1 MALPSDVLPILVRL
15 AASMVEVAVVTKGA
29 APVVEDLE
37 DVVALE
43 EALASN
49 RMLDA
54 VEDAAVV
61 AVVVAAAV
69 VDAVVAAE
77 ATEEASVVETAFVVL
92 IETTV
97 LNHAVEVT
105 HAAAHLSLVARHH
118 SCSVQKLA
126 AAVAEPIC

>member
-1 MALPSDVLPILVRL
+1 MPSDVLPILVRL

-49 RMLDA
+49 KMLDA
-54 VEDAAVV
+54 DADAV

-77 ATEEASVVETAFVVL
+77 ATEEEASVVETAFAVL

-97 LNHAVEVT
+97 LTRAVEVT
-105 HAAAHLSLVARHH
+105 HAVAHLS
-118 SCSVQKLA
+118 
-126 AAVAEPIC
+126 

>member
-15 AASMVEVAVVTKGA
+15 AASMVEVVVVTKAA

-37 DVVALE
+37 HVVALE

-49 RMLDA
+49 KMLDA
-54 VEDAAVV
+54 DADAV

-77 ATEEASVVETAFVVL
+77 ATEEEASVVETVFVVL

-97 LNHAVEVT
+97 LNHAAEVT

-126 AAVAEPIC
+126 AAVAEPIR

>member
-1 MALPSDVLPILVRL
+1 MPSDVLPILVRL

-77 ATEEASVVETAFVVL
+77 ATEEEASVVETAFAVL

-97 LNHAVEVT
+97 LTRAVEVT

-126 AAVAEPIC
+126 AAVVEPIC

>member
-1 MALPSDVLPILVRL
+1 VALPSDVLPILVRL

-54 VEDAAVV
+54 AAV

-77 ATEEASVVETAFVVL
+77 ATEEEASVVETAFAVL

-97 LNHAVEVT
+97 LTRAVEVT
-105 HAAAHLSLVARHH
+105 HAVAHLS
-118 SCSVQKLA
+118 
-126 AAVAEPIC
+126 

>member
-1 MALPSDVLPILVRL
+1 MPSDVLPILVRL
-15 AASMVEVAVVTKGA
+15 AASMVEVVVVTKAA

-37 DVVALE
+37 HVVALE

-49 RMLDA
+49 KMLDA
-54 VEDAAVV
+54 DADADAV

-77 ATEEASVVETAFVVL
+77 ATEEEASVVETVFVVL

-97 LNHAVEVT
+97 LNHAAEVT

-126 AAVAEPIC
+126 AAVAEPIR

>member
-1 MALPSDVLPILVRL
+1 VALPSDVLPILVRL
-15 AASMVEVAVVTKGA
+15 AASMVEVVVVTKAA

-37 DVVALE
+37 HVVALE

-49 RMLDA
+49 KMLDA
-54 VEDAAVV
+54 DADAV

-77 ATEEASVVETAFVVL
+77 ATEEEASVVETVFVVL

-97 LNHAVEVT
+97 LNHAAEVT

-126 AAVAEPIC
+126 AAVAEPIR

>member
-1 MALPSDVLPILVRL
+1 ML
-15 AASMVEVAVVTKGA
+15 EVVVVTKPA
-29 APVVEDLE
+29 APVVQDLE

-54 VEDAAVV
+54 AAV

-77 ATEEASVVETAFVVL
+77 ATEEEASVVETAFAVL

-97 LNHAVEVT
+97 LNLAVEAT
-105 HAAAHLSLVARHH
+105 HAAAPLS
-118 SCSVQKLA
+118 
-126 AAVAEPIC
+126 